1 MSSLLVRSVDESASG
16 VRRSIDAAT
25 ILTVYVVVL
34 LSIRSVLVV
43 PALGTAG
50 APATIVAIGA
60 FLWWVWYHVQRAYRI
75 DLGFQPLRIA
85 VLGLLLAVMASY
97 VLAMSGPMP
106 GNELTPADSG
116 LLRMIG
122 LAGVAMI
129 AAEGISSLDRLHAV
143 ARRLVTGIGLV
154 AMLGLAQF
162 VTRQPLVDRI
172 SIPGLSARGIEIG
185 LYERSGMPRLSGT
198 STHPIEY
205 GVILSMVLPLVIV
218 YALHAP
224 TRRWFY
230 RVLLLCVAIAIFMVL
245 SRSAILCTGIAILVL
260 ALRWSWRMRLVGLS
274 CVAAVSVL
282 VYLTVP
288 GMLGVLTGLFVGAGD
303 DASVASRTGSYGVAF
318 QFIARDP
325 WLGRGPGTFL
335 PQYWILD
342 NQYLGHTIETG
353 LIGMAALLAVIVV
366 AAFTARSARNAAT
379 TDFDR
384 ELAQG
389 LLAGVLAG
397 ATAMAFY
404 DLFAFPQSSGCFILM
419 VGLAGAL
426 HRLVRRPPGD
436 PQPGGTTP
444 PSDQT
449 LPRQTLPGAEV
460 SKEAIGNQ

>member
-1 MSSLLVRSVDESASG
+1 MPAGRRTVARSLAEPTVE
-16 VRRSIDAAT
+16 VRRSVDAAT
-25 ILTVYVVVL
+25 ILTVYIVVL

-60 FLWWVWYHVQRAYRI
+60 FLWWVWYHVQRFYRI
-75 DLGFQPLRIA
+75 DLGFQPLRFA
-85 VLGLLLAVMASY
+85 VLGLLLTVMASY

-116 LLRMIG
+116 LLKMIG
-122 LAGVAMI
+122 LAGLAMVAS
-129 AAEGISSLDRLHAV
+129 EGISSLDRLHAV
-143 ARRLVTGIGLV
+143 ARRLVIGIGLV
-154 AMLGLAQF
+154 AVLGLAQF
-162 VTRQPLVDRI
+162 VTREALVDRI

-205 GVILSMVLPLVIV
+205 GVILSTVLPVVIV

-224 TRRWFY
+224 TRRWLY
-230 RVLLLCVAIAIFMVL
+230 RAILVVVSITIFMVI
-245 SRSAILCTGIAILVL
+245 SRSAILCTAVAIIVL
-260 ALRWSWRMRLVGLS
+260 ALRWTWRMRLVALG
-274 CVAAVSVL
+274 CGAAISGL
-282 VYLTVP
+282 VYLLVP
-288 GMLGVLTGLFVGAGD
+288 GMLGVITGLFVGAGD
-303 DASVASRTGSYGVAF
+303 DASVASRTDSYGVAF

-353 LIGMAALLAVIVV
+353 LIGMAALLAVILV
-366 AAFTARSARNAAT
+366 AAFTARSAREAAT

-389 LLAGVLAG
+389 LLAAILAG

-404 DLFAFPQSSGCFILM
+404 DLFAFPQSSGCFILV
-419 VGLAGAL
+419 VGLSGAL
-426 HRLVRRPPGD
+426 YRLVRQRPTEPSPGIHD
-436 PQPGGTTP
+436 AAVGPHVAP
-444 PSDQT
+444 PDVAG
-449 LPRQTLPGAEV
+449 R
-460 SKEAIGNQ
+460 

>member
-1 MSSLLVRSVDESASG
+1 MRTAPLTGLRSPGEPKVG
-16 VRRSIDAAT
+16 VSRSIDAAA
-25 ILTVYVVVL
+25 ILTVYIVVL

-60 FLWWVWYHVQRAYRI
+60 FLWWVWYHVQRIHRI
-75 DLGFQPLRIA
+75 DVGVQPLRIA
-85 VLGLLLAVMASY
+85 ILGLLLAVMASY
-97 VLAMSGPMP
+97 VLAMSAPMP

-116 LLRMIG
+116 LLKMIG
-122 LAGVAMI
+122 MAGLAMV

-143 ARRLVTGIGLV
+143 VRRLVIGIGLV
-154 AMLGLAQF
+154 AVLGLLQF
-162 VTRQPLVDRI
+162 VTRQALVDRI

-224 TRRWFY
+224 TRRWLY
-230 RVLLLCVAIAIFMVL
+230 RAVLAVVAIAIFMVI
-245 SRSAILCTGIAILVL
+245 SRSAILCTAVAILVL
-260 ALRWSWRMRLVGLS
+260 ALRWRWRMRLVALGCL
-274 CVAAVSVL
+274 AAISGL
-282 VYLTVP
+282 VYLVVP

-303 DASVASRTGSYGVAF
+303 DASVASRTDAYGVAL

-353 LIGMAALLAVIVV
+353 LIGMAALLAVILV
-366 AAFTARSARNAAT
+366 AAFMARSARKAAT

-389 LLAGVLAG
+389 LLAAVLAG

-404 DLFAFPQSSGCFILM
+404 DLFAFPQSSGCFFLA

-426 HRLVRRPPGD
+426 HRLVKQEPMELSPGIHDAAVRPDVALPDVARR
-436 PQPGGTTP
+436 
-444 PSDQT
+444 
-449 LPRQTLPGAEV
+449 
-460 SKEAIGNQ
+460 

>member
-1 MSSLLVRSVDESASG
+1 MRAAPLTG
-16 VRRSIDAAT
+16 VHSPGEPTVGVLRSIDAAT
-25 ILTVYVVVL
+25 ILTAYIVVL

-75 DLGFQPLRIA
+75 DLGVQPLRIA

-116 LLRMIG
+116 LLRTIG
-122 LAGVAMI
+122 MAGVAMV

-143 ARRLVTGIGLV
+143 ARRLVIGIGLV

-224 TRRWFY
+224 TRRWLY
-230 RVLLLCVAIAIFMVL
+230 RAVLAVVAIAIFMVI
-245 SRSAILCTGIAILVL
+245 SRSAILCTAVAIIVL
-260 ALRWSWRMRLVGLS
+260 ALRWSWRMRLVALGCMAGIS
-274 CVAAVSVL
+274 GL
-282 VYLTVP
+282 VYLMVP

-303 DASVASRTGSYGVAF
+303 DASVASRTDAYGVAF

-353 LIGMAALLAVIVV
+353 LIGMAALLAVILI
-366 AAFTARSARNAAT
+366 AAFTARSARKAAT

-389 LLAGVLAG
+389 LLAAVLAG

-404 DLFAFPQSSGCFILM
+404 DLFAFPQSSGVFMLM

-426 HRLVRRPPGD
+426 HRLVRQKPIGPSPGIHDSAVRPHVAFPDVAG
-436 PQPGGTTP
+436 
-444 PSDQT
+444 
-449 LPRQTLPGAEV
+449 R
-460 SKEAIGNQ
+460 

>member
-1 MSSLLVRSVDESASG
+1 MRTAPLAGGRSPGQPTVG
-16 VRRSIDAAT
+16 VRRSLDAAT
-25 ILTVYVVVL
+25 ILTVYIVVL

-60 FLWWVWYHVQRAYRI
+60 FLWWVWYHVQRVYRI
-75 DLGFQPLRIA
+75 DLGVQPLRIA

-116 LLRMIG
+116 LLRTIGMVG
-122 LAGVAMI
+122 LAMV

-143 ARRLVTGIGLV
+143 ARRLVIGIGLV
-154 AMLGLAQF
+154 AALGLAQF

-224 TRRWFY
+224 TRRWLY
-230 RVLLLCVAIAIFMVL
+230 RVLLAVVAIAIFMVI
-245 SRSAILCTGIAILVL
+245 SRSAILCTGVAVIVL
-260 ALRWSWRMRLVGLS
+260 ALRWSWRLRL
-274 CVAAVSVL
+274 AALGCAAAISGL
-282 VYLTVP
+282 VYLLVP
-288 GMLGVLTGLFVGAGD
+288 GMLGVITGLFVGAGD
-303 DASVASRTGSYGVAF
+303 DASVASRTDAYGVAF

-353 LIGMAALLAVIVV
+353 LVGMAALLAVILV
-366 AAFTARSARNAAT
+366 AAFTARSAREAAA

-389 LLAGVLAG
+389 LLAAVLAG

-404 DLFAFPQSSGCFILM
+404 DLFAFPQSSGCFFLVI
-419 VGLAGAL
+419 GLAGAL
-426 HRLVRRPPGD
+426 HRLVRVRHPGPSSRIDDSAVRPH
-436 PQPGGTTP
+436 
-444 PSDQT
+444 
-449 LPRQTLPGAEV
+449 V
-460 SKEAIGNQ
+460 SAPDVARR